1 MQNKRTYLKRLL
13 AIYVAFFAVLIGWLA
28 LEVAP
33 DFSQGIREGTQL
45 GNELDAEW
53 AQNTPKAIYEFWEI
67 PVKENGSATIETT
80 DSMRRVEAHPA
91 SIMLKVSEP
100 LGDRST
106 WWVAF
111 ASTGGSPWVYL
122 FSLLSL
128 VTYIA
133 IIVLMWLIIRSV
145 RRSIREEQP
154 LAKINVWRLRAIAL
168 LAIATDLIAR
178 TANWLAARN
187 AAKMLVGS
195 DYQVNTAF
203 DVGFETLVVG
213 LLILFAAEVLAI
225 GRDLGEEQRLTI

>member
-13 AIYVAFFAVLIGWLA
+13 AIYVAFFAVLLGWLA

-33 DFSQGIREGTQL
+33 GFSQGIREGAQL

-67 PVKENGSATIETT
+67 PVKATRSTAIETT
-80 DSMRRVEAHPA
+80 DSTRCVEGYPA
-91 SIMLKVSEP
+91 SMMLKVSEP
-100 LGDRST
+100 LGDRSA
-106 WWVAF
+106 WWAAF

-122 FSLLSL
+122 FTLLSL
-128 VTYIA
+128 TTYIA

-145 RRSIREEQP
+145 RRSICEEQP
-154 LAKINVWRLRAIAL
+154 LEKSNVWRLRAIAL
-168 LAIATDLIAR
+168 LAVATDLIAR
-178 TANWLAARN
+178 TTNWLAARN
-187 AAKMLVGS
+187 AAEMLAGS
-195 DYQVNTAF
+195 DYQINTNFAI
-203 DVGFETLVVG
+203 GFETLVVG